1 MLDSDLATLYEVET
15 RVLNQAVK
23 RNIDRFPI
31 DFMFQLSKEEF
42 EILKS
47 QNVISSWGGVRK
59 LPFVF
64 TEQGVSMLSSV
75 LKSKVAINI
84 NIQIMR
90 TFVEMRRYA
99 LTHDELAKQIEDLN
113 ARVSK
118 GEETDLQLMT
128 ILTELIEKQAK
139 QKQLTPSKTDG
150 RIGFMK

>member
-1 MLDSDLATLYEVET
+1 
-15 RVLNQAVK
+15 
-23 RNIDRFPI
+23 
-31 DFMFQLSKEEF
+31 
-42 EILKS
+42 
-47 QNVISSWGGVRK
+47 
-59 LPFVF
+59 
-64 TEQGVSMLSSV
+64 
-75 LKSKVAINI
+75 
-84 NIQIMR
+84 
-90 TFVEMRRYA
+90 MRRYA